1 MTTNTDWIEWAGG
14 ECPVPG
20 DTRVEVW
27 LKCEPTES
35 EALQYIERPAR
46 YWENVWQ
53 RKSGGN
59 RIIAYRI
66 VKP

>member
-20 DTRVEVW
+20 DTVVDVRLTRGEYSG
-27 LKCEPTES
+27 LKASDIS
-35 EALQYIERPAR
+35 EGRWAGTFLQ
-46 YWENVWQ
+46 N
-53 RKSGGN
+53 GN
-59 RIIAYRI
+59 IIAYRI